1 MSNSAEQLIDNAA
14 RVDDATR
21 QIIEQDDFLPLVRAL
36 TRAEDFALYFVECN
50 VPTFR
55 RKVAE
60 AVRDRVDRPV
70 VDVDLGN
77 VDRSPTRPSIDY
89 TLEQRLSEVAANA
102 AVFVWNLEH
111 LLPSTRADRDVTEQT
126 LTEVNWRRSA
136 FTRLERPL
144 VIWLPEYAIRYLARN
159 APDFFDWNSGLYR
172 FQAPADERPA
182 LLEESLQQIG
192 GYDIIKNL
200 STSAKRETEA
210 HLKSL
215 LDEYTEDT
223 AFDRTTRGELLHRLA
238 YLHAIRDS
246 YAQARKQ
253 FQEALQIWQQV
264 ENRAGEAAA
273 RHQLATIA
281 LRQGEYEW
289 ARSEFEKALEIQQ
302 EIENRG
308 GEAATRHQIATV
320 AMNQGQYERARSE
333 FEKAFEIRQEI
344 RDRSGEAATRHQLA
358 TISLEQEGHERAQI
372 EFEDTLGILQEIGDR
387 AGEAATRHNLASI
400 ALRQGA
406 YEQAQTEFESALKT
420 RQEIG
425 DRAGEAAT
433 RHNLASIALEQGE
446 YERARNE
453 FEKSLAIKQEIR
465 DQSGEAA
472 TWHQLATIALEQGK
486 YERAQTEF
494 EDALEIRQEIGDE
507 SGEAA
512 TWAQLGILAADCM
525 NRKSEGLCL
534 LIVSHKMFEEIG
546 ATQVDQVEP
555 WINSIASELEYDQ
568 EAFNKQVETAISSYQ
583 QDQGQSLLRGAFP
596 EAATPA
602 NE

>member
-1 MSNSAEQLIDNAA
+1 MSNSAEQLINNAA
-14 RVDDATR
+14 RVDDARR

-36 TRAEDFALYFVECN
+36 MRAEGFALYFVECN

-89 TLEQRLSEVAANA
+89 TLEQQLSEVAANA

-172 FQAPADERPA
+172 FQAPADERPV

-192 GYDIIKNL
+192 GYDITKNL

-223 AFDRTTRGELLHRLA
+223 AFDRTTRGDLLYRLA
-238 YLHAIRDS
+238 YLHLTRDS
-246 YAQARKQ
+246 YDQARKQ
-253 FQEALQIWQQV
+253 FQEALQVWQEV
-264 ENRAGEAAA
+264 GNRSGEAAA

-289 ARSEFEKALEIQQ
+289 ACSELENTLEIRQEIADQGGEAAARHQLATVVLNQGEYERAQTEFEKALEIRQ
-302 EIENRG
+302 EIEDRS
-308 GEAATRHQIATV
+308 GERATRHQLATIALR
-320 AMNQGQYERARSE
+320 QGKYEQARTE
-333 FEKAFEIRQEI
+333 FEDALDILQEI
-344 RDRSGEAATRHQLA
+344 GDRSGEAATRNNLA
-358 TISLEQEGHERAQI
+358 SIALDQRKYERAQT
-372 EFEDTLGILQEIGDR
+372 EFEKSLETCQEIGDR
-387 AGEAATRHNLASI
+387 SGEAATRHNLASI
-400 ALRQGA
+400 ALHQGA
-406 YEQAQTEFESALKT
+406 YEQAHSEFEEVLAI

-425 DRAGEAAT
+425 DRSGEAAT
-433 RHNLASIALEQGE
+433 RHNLASIALEQGKH
-446 YERARNE
+446 ERARIE
-453 FEKSLAIKQEIR
+453 FV
-465 DQSGEAA
+465 G
-472 TWHQLATIALEQGK
+472 
-486 YERAQTEF
+486 
-494 EDALEIRQEIGDE
+494 ALEILREIGDR

-525 NRKSEGLCL
+525 NREPEGLSL
-534 LIVSHKMFEEIG
+534 LIISLKIFAEMRAARAE
-546 ATQVDQVEP
+546 QVES
-555 WINSIASELEYDQ
+555 WINSIASELEHDQ
-568 EAFNKQVETAISSYQ
+568 EMFNKQVEAAISSYQ
-583 QDQGQSLLRGAFP
+583 EDRGQSLLREAFP
-596 EAATPA
+596 KAETPA

>member
-172 FQAPADERPA
+172 FQASADERPA

-192 GYDIIKNL
+192 GYDITKNL

-238 YLHAIRDS
+238 YLHLTRDS
-246 YAQARKQ
+246 YDQAQTCARRSLDVARSLTDHHLVARNIHLLASIALNKSNYEQAREQ
-253 FQEALQIWQQV
+253 FQEALQIWQEIEDQS
-264 ENRAGEAAA
+264 GEAAT
-273 RHQLATIA
+273 RHQLATIALNRGEYERARSEFEKSLAIERVIGNRSAEATTQHNLATIA
-281 LRQGEYEW
+281 LRQGEYER
-289 ARSEFEKALEIQQ
+289 ARIEFESALKTRQ
-302 EIENRG
+302 EVGDRA
-308 GEAATRHQIATV
+308 GEAMTQNQLATIAL
-320 AMNQGQYERARSE
+320 NQGEYKRVRAE
-333 FEKAFEIRQEI
+333 LKDALDILQEVG
-344 RDRSGEAATRHQLA
+344 DRSGEAATRHQLA
-358 TISLEQEGHERAQI
+358 SV
-372 EFEDTLGILQEIGDR
+372 
-387 AGEAATRHNLASI
+387 
-400 ALRQGA
+400 ALRQET
-406 YEQAQTEFESALKT
+406 YEQARS
-420 RQEIG
+420 
-425 DRAGEAAT
+425 
-433 RHNLASIALEQGE
+433 
-446 YERARNE
+446 E
-453 FEKSLAIKQEIR
+453 FEKALVIRQEIR
-465 DQSGEAA
+465 DRSGEA
-472 TWHQLATIALEQGK
+472 Q
-486 YERAQTEF
+486 
-494 EDALEIRQEIGDE
+494 
-507 SGEAA
+507 